1 MGLLNKIKNALFEEE
16 VVEEK
21 KPAIAKQIDS
31 LPEKKPI
38 INDYNDNVVEEKEEE
53 PSFEHEKEKEPIIFD
68 VEDFIEEKEETYE
81 VPKKEGKILY
91 GGYEVKEYEKMT
103 DKDKFHPSPIL
114 SPVYGIMDKDYKK
127 EETKEH
133 EGKSLDHLFIEE
145 KKRPLDFDTVR
156 QKAYGYSEPV
166 KEVPVEEDRS
176 LLYDMQEEEK
186 PGIEKI
192 SLGDAEE
199 YFEDLGLEYNVD
211 YTDLAKEK
219 MTRSKKN
226 KELTETI
233 DEEIKETDKIETEIK
248 KEVPVKEKKE
258 DTSEEKN
265 LYDLIDMMYEE
276 K

>member
-1 MGLLNKIKNALFEEE
+1 MGLLSKIKNALFEEE

-21 KPAIAKQIDS
+21 QPVIAKQVGP
-31 LPEKKPI
+31 LPEKEPI
-38 INDYNDNVVEEKEEE
+38 INDYNDNVVEEEH
-53 PSFEHEKEKEPIIFD
+53 SFEREKEKEPIIFD

-81 VPKKEGKILY
+81 APKKEEKILY
-91 GGYEVKEYEKMT
+91 GGYEIKEYEKMNE
-103 DKDKFHPSPIL
+103 KDKFHPSPIL

-127 EETKEH
+127 EENKEH

-166 KEVPVEEDRS
+166 KEKPVEEDRS

-226 KELTETI
+226 KELTETV
-233 DEEIKETDKIETEIK
+233 DEEIKETKKIETESQ
-248 KEVPVKEKKE
+248 KEN
-258 DTSEEKN
+258 TSEEKN